1 MVKKQSI
8 GITSIGVGALLLAL
22 GVVCVAL
29 TALGTLTTPSGGWL
43 VSWINNYVV
52 GSVGIVVGLLL
63 LGYGIYTRKL
73 LGAYAEKVERLEQAK
88 AEQAQRLRQKTIA
101 LKEKEAEVERKE
113 TTLRLT
119 KGQLRISRKEAE
131 RKTAQMY
138 RVRGKL
144 GDRSKRLKRIEEIAK
159 VKKKK

>member
-8 GITSIGVGALLLAL
+8 GSASMGVGAFIFAL
-22 GVVCVAL
+22 GVVFLVL
-29 TALGTLTTPSGGWL
+29 TFLKITPNQFWII
-43 VSWINNYVV
+43 SWINNYVI
-52 GSVGIVVGLLL
+52 GSIGMVVGMLL

-73 LGAYAEKVERLEQAK
+73 LGAYAEKVERLEQVK

-101 LKEKEAEVERKE
+101 LKKKEVEVERKE
-113 TTLRLT
+113 AALRLT
-119 KGQLRISRKEAE
+119 KSQLKISRNEAE

-144 GDRSKRLKRIEEIAK
+144 GDRSKRLKRIEKIAK
-159 VKKKK
+159 FKKKK

>member
-1 MVKKQSI
+1 MVKKQSV
-8 GITSIGVGALLLAL
+8 GTASIGVGAFLFAL
-22 GVVCVAL
+22 GVVCIML
-29 TALGTLTTPSGGWL
+29 TFLNITPDQ
-43 VSWINNYVV
+43 SWIISWLNNYVV

-63 LGYGIYTRKL
+63 LGYGIYARKL
-73 LGAYAEKVERLEQAK
+73 LGAYAEKVERLEQVK

-119 KGQLRISRKEAE
+119 KGQLRISRKETE

>member
-1 MVKKQSI
+1 MVKKQSV
-8 GITSIGVGALLLAL
+8 GTASIGVGAFLFAL
-22 GVVCVAL
+22 GVVCIVL
-29 TALGTLTTPSGGWL
+29 TFLNITPNQ
-43 VSWINNYVV
+43 SWIISWLNNYVV

-73 LGAYAEKVERLEQAK
+73 LGAYAEKVERLEQVK

-101 LKEKEAEVERKE
+101 LRKKEAEVERKE
-113 TTLRLT
+113 AALRLT
-119 KGQLRISRKEAE
+119 KGRLRISRKEAE

-144 GDRSKRLKRIEEIAK
+144 GDRSKRLKRIEKIAK
-159 VKKKK
+159 FKKKK

>member
-1 MVKKQSI
+1 MVKKQSV
-8 GITSIGVGALLLAL
+8 GTASIGVGAFLFAL
-22 GVVCVAL
+22 GVVCIML
-29 TALGTLTTPSGGWL
+29 TFLNITPDQ
-43 VSWINNYVV
+43 SWIISWLNNYVV

-63 LGYGIYTRKL
+63 LGYGIYARKL
-73 LGAYAEKVERLEQAK
+73 LGAYAEKVERLEQVK

-119 KGQLRISRKEAE
+119 KGQLRISRKETE

-144 GDRSKRLKRIEEIAK
+144 GDRSKRLKRIEKIAK

>member
-1 MVKKQSI
+1 MVKKQSV
-8 GITSIGVGALLLAL
+8 GSASIGVGAFIFAL
-22 GVVCVAL
+22 GVVFLVL
-29 TALGTLTTPSGGWL
+29 TFLKITPNQFWII
-43 VSWINNYVV
+43 SWINNYVI
-52 GSVGIVVGLLL
+52 GSIGVVVGMLL

-73 LGAYAEKVERLEQAK
+73 LGAYAEKVERLEQVK

-101 LKEKEAEVERKE
+101 LKKKEVEVERKE
-113 TTLRLT
+113 AALRLT

-144 GDRSKRLKRIEEIAK
+144 GDRSKRLKRIEKIAK

>member
-1 MVKKQSI
+1 M
-8 GITSIGVGALLLAL
+8 GVGAFILAL
-22 GVVCVAL
+22 GVVFLVL
-29 TALGTLTTPSGGWL
+29 TFLKITPNQSWII
-43 VSWINNYVV
+43 SWINNYVI
-52 GSVGIVVGLLL
+52 GSIGVVVGMLL
-63 LGYGIYTRKL
+63 LGYGIYTRKV
-73 LGAYAEKVERLEQAK
+73 LGAYVEKVERLEQVK

-101 LKEKEAEVERKE
+101 LKKKEVEVERKE
-113 TTLRLT
+113 ATLRLT

>member
-1 MVKKQSI
+1 V
-8 GITSIGVGALLLAL
+8 
-22 GVVCVAL
+22 
-29 TALGTLTTPSGGWL
+29 
-43 VSWINNYVV
+43 
-52 GSVGIVVGLLL
+52 VVGLLL
-63 LGYGIYTRKL
+63 LGYGIYTRKV
-73 LGAYAEKVERLEQAK
+73 LGAYVDKVERLEQVK

-101 LKEKEAEVERKE
+101 LKEKEVEVERKE
-113 TTLRLT
+113 AALRLT

-144 GDRSKRLKRIEEIAK
+144 GDRSKRLKRIEKIAK

>member
-1 MVKKQSI
+1 MVKKQSV
-8 GITSIGVGALLLAL
+8 GTASIGVGAFLFAL
-22 GVVCVAL
+22 GVVCIML
-29 TALGTLTTPSGGWL
+29 TFLNITPDQ
-43 VSWINNYVV
+43 SWIISWLNNYVV

-63 LGYGIYTRKL
+63 LGYGIYARKL
-73 LGAYAEKVERLEQAK
+73 LGAYAEKVERLEQVK

-119 KGQLRISRKEAE
+119 KGQLRISRKETE

-138 RVRGKL
+138 RARGKL
-144 GDRSKRLKRIEEIAK
+144 GDRSKRLKRIEKIAK

>member
-1 MVKKQSI
+1 MVKKQSV
-8 GITSIGVGALLLAL
+8 GSASIGVGAFILAL
-22 GVVCVAL
+22 AVLFLVL
-29 TALGTLTTPSGGWL
+29 TLLKITPNQSW
-43 VSWINNYVV
+43 VISWINNYVI
-52 GSVGIVVGLLL
+52 GSIGVVVGLLL
-63 LGYGIYTRKL
+63 LGYGIYTRKV
-73 LGAYAEKVERLEQAK
+73 LGAYVDKVERLEQVK

-101 LKEKEAEVERKE
+101 LKEKEVEVERKE
-113 TTLRLT
+113 AALRLT

-144 GDRSKRLKRIEEIAK
+144 GDRSKRLKRIEKIAK